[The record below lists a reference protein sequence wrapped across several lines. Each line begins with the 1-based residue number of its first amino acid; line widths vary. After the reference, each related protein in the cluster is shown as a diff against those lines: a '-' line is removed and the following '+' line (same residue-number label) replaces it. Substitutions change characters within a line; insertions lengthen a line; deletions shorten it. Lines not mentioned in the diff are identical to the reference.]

1 MVSCPYKPGDKIEG
15 KEAVNGLLGLLSKDV
30 WHPATVEKVEG
41 NLMLLSCPLFGE
53 KKVWLEY
60 QEDWFREVKEESK

>member
-1 MVSCPYKPGDKIEG
+1 MVSCPYKAGDKIEG
-15 KEAVNGLLGLLSKDV
+15 KEATKGIIGLLSKEV

-41 NLMLLSCPLFGE
+41 NLMLISSPIFGD

-60 QEDWFREVKEESK
+60 QLDWFREVKEEVK